1 MILMENDKIPQDLLV
16 DKEDSGVDKEDC
28 ALVLAVVAALEEND
42 KIQQGWVVVVD
53 KEDCDMREVLDM
65 YSVVVVSTLS
75 VEPEVPCWE
84 NVVKLE
90 RL

>member
-53 KEDCDMREVLDM
+53 KEDFDMREVLDM

-75 VEPEVPCWE
+75 GEPEVP
-84 NVVKLE
+84 
-90 RL
+90 